1 MHQSAVSATKLF
13 YNARFITLDPSLPA
27 AEAMALA
34 GDRILAVGKL
44 DELLPLA
51 SCETQRI
58 DLEGQAVV
66 PGFNDSHMHLLYWGL
81 GMMGADLTT
90 VRSVSEMIRLGQE
103 FAQNNPDREWIV
115 GWGWNDESFVPKA
128 LPTKEDLDQVS
139 RHRPVV
145 FIRVCGHA
153 CAVNSKALEL
163 AGISAFTPDP
173 PGGSIDR
180 ENSGEPTGIL
190 RENAIDLVTR
200 LLPEPTVAVLKEVI
214 SKAARAAAALGL
226 TTVQAND
233 LDGADTLSL
242 RLDAYRG
249 LAAAGE
255 LPIRVILQAAMPT
268 PDDLAV
274 YLDLRQSC
282 PDLGSH
288 LALGPLKLYADGSLG
303 AGTAALGAPYADAPE
318 SSGMPIYTQA
328 ELDELVLLAAIA
340 NLQIAV
346 HAIGDRALEM
356 VLTSY
361 ERAKQSIPDWN
372 ARPRVVHC
380 QIATRKQLAK
390 MAAMGIV
397 ADIQPIFVPTDLHFA
412 DERIGKNRQVYAY
425 AWKTMA
431 QMGIRTAGGSDCPV
445 ESCNPL
451 WGIHAAIT
459 RQDRQ
464 GHPPGGWRPEE
475 CLTPMEALAL
485 FTAGSAYAAQEE
497 AVKGSLSPG
506 KLADFV
512 VLPKDP
518 TQSAPQEL
526 LNMQV
531 TATYVGGR
539 QVWP

>member
-1 MHQSAVSATKLF
+1 MPK
-13 YNARFITLDPSLPA
+13 
-27 AEAMALA
+27 
-34 GDRILAVGKL
+34 
-44 DELLPLA
+44 
-51 SCETQRI
+51 
-58 DLEGQAVV
+58 
-66 PGFNDSHMHLLYWGL
+66 
-81 GMMGADLTT
+81 TT
-90 VRSVSEMIRLGQE
+90 
-103 FAQNNPDREWIV
+103 PDREWIV
-115 GWGWNDESFVPKA
+115 GRGWNDESFVPKA

-390 MAAMGIV
+390 MELLWASSPTSSPFSFPPTCILQMSASARTGRSTPMPGKQWPRWESAPRAALI
-397 ADIQPIFVPTDLHFA
+397 AQ
-412 DERIGKNRQVYAY
+412 
-425 AWKTMA
+425 WK
-431 QMGIRTAGGSDCPV
+431 
-445 ESCNPL
+445 
-451 WGIHAAIT
+451 AAILSGEFT
-459 RQDRQ
+459 
-464 GHPPGGWRPEE
+464 PPSPVK
-475 CLTPMEALAL
+475 
-485 FTAGSAYAAQEE
+485 TAKAILPAAGAQRN
-497 AVKGSLSPG
+497 ASLPWKPWPSS
-506 KLADFV
+506 
-512 VLPKDP
+512 LPAPP
-518 TQSAPQEL
+518 TQRKKKLSKAAFRRGNWRISLCFPKTQP
-526 LNMQV
+526 NPH
-531 TATYVGGR
+531 R
-539 QVWP
+539 KSCWICR